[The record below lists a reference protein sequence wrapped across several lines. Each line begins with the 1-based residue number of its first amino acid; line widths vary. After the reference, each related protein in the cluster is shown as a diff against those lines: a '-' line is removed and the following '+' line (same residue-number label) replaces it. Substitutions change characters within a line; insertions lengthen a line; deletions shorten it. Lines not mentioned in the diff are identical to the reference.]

1 VGKVSE
7 PIVIT
12 EDNGESYFALKRLTP
27 DAPVGAFECRIGE
40 YADYLRE
47 DALRAQADHVA
58 QTWLLRE
65 ESGGVIAAYMSLI
78 ADAVKL
84 STAEKELHRLDYP
97 FKTIPAMKIGKLAVA
112 EVFRQKY
119 RGIGSLMLRH
129 AGRFAQDFVNPYCA
143 ARFLTVDADVEH
155 DEGVL
160 AFYQKNGFLP
170 NADLSGKHR
179 KTISMRLDLYM

>member
-1 VGKVSE
+1 MNPPVA
-7 PIVIT
+7 IT
-12 EDNGESYFALKRLTP
+12 EDNGDAYFIIERLAAGTP
-27 DAPVGAFECRIGE
+27 LGAFECRIGE

-58 QTWLLRE
+58 QTWLFRE
-65 ESGGVIAAYMSLI
+65 RESHGIVGYMSLI

-84 STAEKELHRLDYP
+84 STTEKELHKLDYP

-112 EVFRQKY
+112 EAFRQKY
-119 RGIGSLMLRH
+119 RGVGTYLIYH

-160 AFYQKNGFLP
+160 AFYQKTGFAP
-170 NADLSGKHR
+170 NAELTGKHR
-179 KTISMRLDLYM
+179 KTISMRLDLYV

>member
-1 VGKVSE
+1 MSE

-12 EDNGESYFALKRLTP
+12 RENRKHHFRLERLTEG
-27 DAPVGAFECRIGE
+27 APLGAFECRIAE
-40 YADYLRE
+40 YTDYLRE

-65 ESGGVIAAYMSLI
+65 EASGEISAYMSLI

-84 STAEKELHRLDYP
+84 STTEKELHKLDYP
-97 FKTIPAMKIGKLAVA
+97 FKTIPALKVGKLAVA
-112 EVFRQKY
+112 ETSRQKY
-119 RGIGSLMLRH
+119 RGIGTLMLRQ

-160 AFYQKNGFLP
+160 AFYQKNGFAP
-170 NADLSGKHR
+170 NAELSGKHR
-179 KTISMRLDLYM
+179 KTVSMRLDLYI

>member
-1 VGKVSE
+1 MGKVSD

-12 EDNGESYFALKRLTP
+12 RENREQYFRLERL
-27 DAPVGAFECRIGE
+27 APGAPIEAFECRIGE

-47 DALRAQADHVA
+47 DALRAQADHAA

-65 ESGGVIAAYMSLI
+65 EASGKIIAYMSLI

-84 STAEKELHRLDYP
+84 STAEKELHKLDYP

-112 EVFRQKY
+112 EAFRQTY
-119 RGIGSLMLRH
+119 RGIGTLMIYH
-129 AGRFAQDFVNPYCA
+129 AGLFARSFINPYCA

-155 DEGVL
+155 DEGVS
-160 AFYQKNGFLP
+160 N
-170 NADLSGKHR
+170 
-179 KTISMRLDLYM
+179 